1 MQDSEK
7 KRERERDRETET
19 ETEKER
25 RLSSYMWGFG
35 CMAKRNKEV
44 MTSSLV
50 FILTALYPQM
60 GCIFEGSIR
69 NLYLPI
75 DVVQCRQEILRR
87 NSHLSI
93 YVRFICV

>member
-35 CMAKRNKEV
+35 CMAGRNKEA
-44 MTSSLV
+44 MTSSPV
-50 FILTALYPQM
+50 FILSALTLSLVL
-60 GCIFEGSIR
+60 FLRVLIR
-69 NLYLPI
+69 K
-75 DVVQCRQEILRR
+75 
-87 NSHLSI
+87 
-93 YVRFICV
+93 